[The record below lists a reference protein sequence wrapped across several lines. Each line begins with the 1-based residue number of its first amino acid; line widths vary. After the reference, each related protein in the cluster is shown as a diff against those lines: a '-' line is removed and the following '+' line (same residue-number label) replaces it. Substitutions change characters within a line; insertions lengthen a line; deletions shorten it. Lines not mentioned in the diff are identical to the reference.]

1 MNITAKKTFKL
12 KWIKVILIYFL
23 LLSVY
28 PIIGQDAN
36 KSESS
41 LIKNAEHL
49 FELNEYQQAL
59 PLFAQL
65 VSVHPNEP
73 VFNFKFGVCTLFGD
87 RDDKSRPIRYLKNA
101 EKGLKNK
108 HELNHYLGL
117 AYYQNGEFVKAMQ
130 YLNLYL
136 AKLAPNS
143 SERPEILE
151 KVNACLN
158 GITLNSK
165 EMVAEVLNSSEFQ
178 KTNFHRAYRADEFK
192 GMLILKPESLNS
204 SKDKKKAELSFVYVS
219 EPREILYFTS
229 YSQDGSNKDI
239 YKASMQEDGNW
250 SDPEKLDET
259 INSLFDEDYPVLMD
273 NGTTLYFCSKGHN
286 SIGGYDVFRSKLDTT
301 NNVFTEP
308 ENLGIGVNSP
318 FDDILFIID
327 KTGQFAYFTSDRDNL
342 NGSVNVYKVR
352 LNGDPYGGE
361 QILAQTQSLENLAQT
376 NSQPN
381 ANITQKQ
388 EIQTT
393 TVNQTVQPKTEVATS
408 DPALRAAK
416 LKNDLARNKR
426 MTDSAFL
433 FVSQT
438 KELVRDITNQRDRAN
453 SITQKNEDLAR
464 MTEIEFED
472 LMSSFATITDD
483 AIFEQELLQAMKLK
497 KDIIKY
503 RTLADHSSIIARNLG
518 KNLKLK
524 NTELEY
530 LKGRAGKIQS
540 LAVSGTADEAQ
551 PIFAEL
557 ITHYNAADTVSD
569 YSENIIAIIRGNI
582 KVEIPETELAFA
594 NKLKEQYNTETVI
607 AATSTSKPEFD
618 ETVPIIVVDKRN
630 NSQQVD
636 PTMIEASAETQF
648 EAINLIS
655 PILSENLTFNGTNPD
670 EEDVEINFLVDQIE
684 AIKLINEFNSS
695 QFALAQHLPAEEDIE
710 INMDFDKEPL
720 IIPEIV
726 DQISTSEL
734 LVAQNLM
741 DEESLQI
748 NFTSDHIKALE
759 LVEAVNYSEMEI
771 ASAIPEDDIEINFTM
786 DQIEALKLAKEVTYD
801 ELAIASILP
810 DEDIEVNLE
819 MDKENLIIPNLTE
832 EISTGNLMLAQ
843 NVEDEEEINITY
855 TSDQVEALKIA
866 EEVKYSDR
874 AMATFIP
881 DEDIEVS
888 ISPDKANLIVP
899 ELIEEISTA
908 NLMLAHN
915 IADEEVID
923 INFISDQVEALKIAE
938 ELKYSDIAMATFISD
953 EDIEVSISP
962 DIANLIVP
970 ELIEEISTANLMLV
984 HNIADEEVIDINFTS
999 DQVEALKIAEEVKY
1013 SEIAMAA
1020 YISEEDI
1027 EVNIESEKDNLIV
1040 PELTEEISTG
1050 NLMLAQ
1056 NIADEEELDI
1066 NFSSD
1071 QVKALKLA
1079 EEVIHSDIAMAS
1091 FIPDEDI
1098 EVNIESEKANL
1109 NIPELTDQISSDHL
1123 LVAENLSDEK
1133 IEIDFDQD
1141 QLSPIQQ
1148 VDQIETREL
1157 TFAGIT
1163 MVESIEINVESN
1175 ITEPG
1180 AIAQQIIYNELYLT
1194 AAIGEDEI
1202 LEINLTE
1209 DLIEAVENLPQS
1221 EILRSTELAV
1231 QTSYVESEKRSNY
1244 TSTNETPE
1252 ETEIDLSNEEKSLLA
1267 DNSMDLSAID
1277 SNQEMK
1283 ESVSDMIAQENSNL
1297 YYLRESITYPSVIET
1312 NKNDW
1317 EILDL
1322 ALIDSSDELTYEE
1335 LLYAASLASDPHDKL
1350 AIYNTAFI
1358 HIDRDWRAFNNA
1370 AVTSLHVRDFDKAE
1384 CYLNQAS
1391 MIAERN
1397 GKIQNNYGVLACYKR
1412 NFNKARQ
1419 HFLVANEWGSNSQ
1432 YNLEVVNTIVANNTN
1447 TGNTLNAEVDSIE
1460 ILGDIM
1466 DYSPDG
1472 ND

>member
-1 MNITAKKTFKL
+1 
-12 KWIKVILIYFL
+12 
-23 LLSVY
+23 
-28 PIIGQDAN
+28 
-36 KSESS
+36 
-41 LIKNAEHL
+41 
-49 FELNEYQQAL
+49 
-59 PLFAQL
+59 
-65 VSVHPNEP
+65 
-73 VFNFKFGVCTLFGD
+73 
-87 RDDKSRPIRYLKNA
+87 
-101 EKGLKNK
+101 
-108 HELNHYLGL
+108 
-117 AYYQNGEFVKAMQ
+117 
-130 YLNLYL
+130 
-136 AKLAPNS
+136 
-143 SERPEILE
+143 
-151 KVNACLN
+151 
-158 GITLNSK
+158 
-165 EMVAEVLNSSEFQ
+165 
-178 KTNFHRAYRADEFK
+178 
-192 GMLILKPESLNS
+192 
-204 SKDKKKAELSFVYVS
+204 
-219 EPREILYFTS
+219 
-229 YSQDGSNKDI
+229 
-239 YKASMQEDGNW
+239 
-250 SDPEKLDET
+250 
-259 INSLFDEDYPVLMD
+259 
-273 NGTTLYFCSKGHN
+273 
-286 SIGGYDVFRSKLDTT
+286 
-301 NNVFTEP
+301 
-308 ENLGIGVNSP
+308 
-318 FDDILFIID
+318 
-327 KTGQFAYFTSDRDNL
+327 
-342 NGSVNVYKVR
+342 
-352 LNGDPYGGE
+352 
-361 QILAQTQSLENLAQT
+361 
-376 NSQPN
+376 
-381 ANITQKQ
+381 
-388 EIQTT
+388 
-393 TVNQTVQPKTEVATS
+393 
-408 DPALRAAK
+408 
-416 LKNDLARNKR
+416 
-426 MTDSAFL
+426 
-433 FVSQT
+433 
-438 KELVRDITNQRDRAN
+438 
-453 SITQKNEDLAR
+453 
-464 MTEIEFED
+464 
-472 LMSSFATITDD
+472 
-483 AIFEQELLQAMKLK
+483 
-497 KDIIKY
+497 
-503 RTLADHSSIIARNLG
+503 
-518 KNLKLK
+518 
-524 NTELEY
+524 
-530 LKGRAGKIQS
+530 
-540 LAVSGTADEAQ
+540 
-551 PIFAEL
+551 
-557 ITHYNAADTVSD
+557 
-569 YSENIIAIIRGNI
+569 
-582 KVEIPETELAFA
+582 
-594 NKLKEQYNTETVI
+594 
-607 AATSTSKPEFD
+607 
-618 ETVPIIVVDKRN
+618 
-630 NSQQVD
+630 
-636 PTMIEASAETQF
+636 
-648 EAINLIS
+648 
-655 PILSENLTFNGTNPD
+655 
-670 EEDVEINFLVDQIE
+670 
-684 AIKLINEFNSS
+684 
-695 QFALAQHLPAEEDIE
+695 
-710 INMDFDKEPL
+710 
-720 IIPEIV
+720 
-726 DQISTSEL
+726 
-734 LVAQNLM
+734 M